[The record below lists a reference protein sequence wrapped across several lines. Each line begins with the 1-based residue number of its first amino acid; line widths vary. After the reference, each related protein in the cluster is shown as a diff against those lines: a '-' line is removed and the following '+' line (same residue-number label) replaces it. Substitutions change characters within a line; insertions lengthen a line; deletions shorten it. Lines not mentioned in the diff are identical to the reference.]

1 MNVKAMDTKKI
12 AASIGRKCGRPASGS
27 RQAVRVSIIVRSK
40 WVCLA
45 LATLCKV
52 GVSRKVHAQD
62 VAVPLPM
69 QVQLLATVADYDKGF
84 VERANGKAKIVLL
97 TSKNPDSAKAANQIQ
112 GALGKVA
119 QIGGVPHEESIV
131 KFESGAA
138 LASLC
143 KANGISIVFV
153 MPGFQSEIGDIKN
166 NLTNLNILSVASVG
180 SYVQQGIV
188 LGFDVISGKPK
199 LLVNLPQARTQKV
212 NFKAELLKM
221 VKVIE

>member
-1 MNVKAMDTKKI
+1 M
-12 AASIGRKCGRPASGS
+12 
-27 RQAVRVSIIVRSK
+27 
-40 WVCLA
+40 
-45 LATLCKV
+45 
-52 GVSRKVHAQD
+52 SRKVRAQD
-62 VAVPLPM
+62 VSVPLPM

-84 VERANGKAKIVLL
+84 AERANGKAKIVLL

-138 LASLC
+138 LAAHC
-143 KANGISIVFV
+143 KSNGISIVFV
-153 MPGFQSEIGDIKN
+153 MPGFQNEIGDIKN
-166 NLTNLNILSVASVG
+166 NLSNLNILSVASVG

-199 LLVNLPQARTQKV
+199 LLVNLPQARNQKV